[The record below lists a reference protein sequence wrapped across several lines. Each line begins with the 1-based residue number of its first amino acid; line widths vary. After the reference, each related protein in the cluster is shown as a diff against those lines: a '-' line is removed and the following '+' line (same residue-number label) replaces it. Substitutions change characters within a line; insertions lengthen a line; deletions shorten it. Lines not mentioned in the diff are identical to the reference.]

1 MIERT
6 PLVVSGA
13 WLGGLRRFFARGLFF
28 VPERE
33 EDELSTATARVM
45 TVEDDPI
52 VRADLRLVLED
63 AGFGVCAGARDGI
76 EAVELARLHEPDVIV
91 LDLGLPRLD
100 GVEATRQILHERD
113 VPIIAL
119 TGRSTSL
126 AMEAIDAG
134 AVTFLRKPFAERE
147 LIDSVTNAHAS
158 HVRKLRDESRAALVA
173 ILELVGYPETWADD
187 LERRAYDAG
196 RLWKRTG

>member
-1 MIERT
+1 
-6 PLVVSGA
+6 
-13 WLGGLRRFFARGLFF
+13 
-28 VPERE
+28 
-33 EDELSTATARVM
+33 M

-76 EAVELARLHEPDVIV
+76 EAVDLARLHTPDLIV

-100 GVEATRQILHERD
+100 GVEATRRILSERD

-126 AMEAIDAG
+126 AMEAIEAG
-134 AVTFLRKPFAERE
+134 AVTFLRKPFVERE
-147 LIDSVTNAHAS
+147 LVETVTTELAS
-158 HVRKLRDESRAALVA
+158 HLERKRDESRNA
-173 ILELVGYPETWADD
+173 IATVLEHVGYPAELAVE
-187 LERRAYDAG
+187 LEQQAFAG
-196 RLWKRTG
+196 DKLWRQVR

>member
-1 MIERT
+1 M
-6 PLVVSGA
+6 
-13 WLGGLRRFFARGLFF
+13 
-28 VPERE
+28 
-33 EDELSTATARVM
+33 STATARVM

-76 EAVELARLHEPDVIV
+76 EAVDLARQHAPDVIV

-100 GVEATRQILHERD
+100 GVEATRQILSERD

-119 TGRSTSL
+119 TGRSTSH
-126 AMEAIDAG
+126 AMDALEAG
-134 AVTFLRKPFAERE
+134 AVTFLRKPFVEHE
-147 LIDSVTNAHAS
+147 LIDTVTNAHTT
-158 HVRKLRDESRAALVA
+158 HVQKLRDESRAALETL
-173 ILELVGYPETWADD
+173 LELVGYPAAWAND

-196 RLWKRTG
+196 RLWKQTG

>member
-1 MIERT
+1 
-6 PLVVSGA
+6 
-13 WLGGLRRFFARGLFF
+13 
-28 VPERE
+28 
-33 EDELSTATARVM
+33 M

-76 EAVELARLHEPDVIV
+76 EAVDLARLHAPDVIV

-100 GVEATRQILHERD
+100 GVEATRQILSERD

-119 TGRSTSL
+119 TGRSTSH
-126 AMEAIDAG
+126 AMEALEAG
-134 AVTFLRKPFAERE
+134 AVTFLRKPFVERE
-147 LIDSVTNAHAS
+147 LIDTVTTAHTT
-158 HVRKLRDESRAALVA
+158 HVQKLRDESRAALETL
-173 ILELVGYPETWADD
+173 LELVGYPAEWAND

-196 RLWKRTG
+196 RLWKQTR